1 MESYQTKDLLPEMV
15 TAEPVRTKNGQLVVD
30 QGVTL
35 TKQLIAKIQFYSI
48 ESVTVEN
55 FAKDASANATGQK
68 TEKKV
73 DFFTHNSLLHYEQ
86 KSSSQSKGA
95 VAEPSYTIGPGDLC
109 EDFANLELES
119 AGEYPLLCA
128 GIIDTDWVTMSKTGK
143 GKFKTRAKIEIGEF
157 HHRPALFIN
166 TLPSMVFFES
176 IRDKIEKLKEANQ
189 HIFSPYYTFNH
200 HTTHFASVSCAVL

>member
-95 VAEPSYTIGPGDLC
+95 VAEPSYSQKIKKSSEFQQFQVNFTFGANDLKAIFDDIIRCISTKVNIGGILSGMPIGL
-109 EDFANLELES
+109 
-119 AGEYPLLCA
+119 PLLLR
-128 GIIDTDWVTMSKTGK
+128 M
-143 GKFKTRAKIEIGEF
+143 
-157 HHRPALFIN
+157 PL
-166 TLPSMVFFES
+166 
-176 IRDKIEKLKEANQ
+176 
-189 HIFSPYYTFNH
+189 
-200 HTTHFASVSCAVL
+200 ASRVYC